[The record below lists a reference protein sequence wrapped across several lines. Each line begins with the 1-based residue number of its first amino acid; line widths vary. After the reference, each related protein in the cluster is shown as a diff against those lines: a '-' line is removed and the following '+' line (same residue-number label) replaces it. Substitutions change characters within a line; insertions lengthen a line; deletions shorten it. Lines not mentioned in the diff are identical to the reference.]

1 MNEEFRKFA
10 QSNAYILIAAWIAIL
25 GINTILMLAT
35 LDSGF
40 STFISLTTPFLIIVY
55 GLLWFI
61 GVKAMFENHKK
72 LQVADDVGQG
82 LSARGW
88 KNE

>member
-10 QSNAYILIAAWIAIL
+10 QSKTYILIASWIVIL

-35 LDSGF
+35 IDSGF
-40 STFISLTTPFLIIVY
+40 SIFISLVTPFLIIV

-61 GVKAMFENHKK
+61 GVTAMFEDYKK
-72 LQVADDVGQG
+72 LQVADDAGQE
-82 LSARGW
+82 LSARGR
-88 KNE
+88 E